1 LFKNEF
7 RFVTLPSSDPPFF
20 GGAKA
25 EPSLFFNKQRLITM
39 DFFERI
45 EEIKKDRD
53 LGIDQDLFLLLES
66 ELREGL
72 GLYWEG
78 ASRILEGSGTILMN
92 PTESYF
98 ALKNNF
104 FSLLFLYSYYRAGI
118 SGARR
123 ILYVTVNQCLRGMVT
138 GCDNILD
145 DEYKKTLE
153 TDLPEGGTRF
163 RSVLDIMVSDRVLFT
178 ILLNALEKDD
188 LSTELVLKACRLSL
202 HGLLRSGVQEAG
214 EEAGVNHILTPKEVL
229 QSVHHY
235 KTGLLFQAPWH
246 IPQLL
251 EKSPEV
257 KMDSMRQALYL
268 IGMGCQVMDDMV
280 DLFSDLK
287 KHRHNYVL
295 SLLYHHGGEETR
307 EQVNHTLSI
316 GDGLDQDDPI
326 LSSIPYAKIAAS
338 QKELYF
344 LDKGFK
350 TLLDPRHH
358 FLIEPAVSFLSKRIG
373 ADLIRN
379 E

>member
-1 LFKNEF
+1 
-7 RFVTLPSSDPPFF
+7 
-20 GGAKA
+20 
-25 EPSLFFNKQRLITM
+25 M

-45 EEIKKDRD
+45 EEIRKDGD
-53 LGIDQDLFLLLES
+53 PGFDQDFFLLLES

-72 GLYWEG
+72 GLYWES

-98 ALKNNF
+98 APKNNF
-104 FSLLFLYSYYRAGI
+104 FSLLFLYAYHRTGI
-118 SGARR
+118 GGARR
-123 ILYVTVNQCLRGMVT
+123 ILYVAVNQCLRGMVT

-188 LSTELVLKACRLSL
+188 LPTELVLKACRLSL

-214 EEAGVNHILTPKEVL
+214 EEAGVNHILTPEEVL

-235 KTGLLFQAPWH
+235 KTGLLFQAPWQ

-251 EKSPEV
+251 EKSPEAE
-257 KMDSMRQALYL
+257 MDSMMQALYR

-295 SLLYHHGGEETR
+295 SLLYHHGGEEAQ
-307 EQVNHTLSI
+307 EKINNLLLSD
-316 GDGLDQDDPI
+316 DGLDKDEYL
-326 LSSIPYAKIAAS
+326 LSAIPRAKVAAS
-338 QKELYF
+338 RKALSF
-344 LDKGFK
+344 LDTGFR
-350 TLLDPRHH
+350 TLFDLRHYP
-358 FLIEPAVSFLSKRIG
+358 LIGPALLFLSGRIG
-373 ADLIRN
+373 ADLILG

>member
-1 LFKNEF
+1 
-7 RFVTLPSSDPPFF
+7 
-20 GGAKA
+20 
-25 EPSLFFNKQRLITM
+25 M
-39 DFFERI
+39 DFFDQMD
-45 EEIKKDRD
+45 EIKQDKDP
-53 LGIDQDLFLLLES
+53 GSDQDFFLLLES

-72 GLYWEG
+72 GLYWET

-92 PTESYF
+92 PPESYF

-118 SGARR
+118 GSARR
-123 ILYVTVNQCLRGMVT
+123 TFYVAVNQCLRGMVT

-163 RSVLDIMVSDRVLFT
+163 RSVLDIMVSDRVLFN
-178 ILLNALEKDD
+178 ILLDALEKDD
-188 LSTELVLKACRLSL
+188 LPSELALRACTLSL

-214 EEAGVNHILTPKEVL
+214 EEKGIKNIWTPDEVL

-251 EKSPEV
+251 EKSPEAI
-257 KMDSMRQALYL
+257 MDSMMQALYR
-268 IGMGCQVMDDMV
+268 IGMGCQIMDDLV
-280 DLFSDLK
+280 DLFSDIK

-295 SLLYHHGGEETR
+295 SLLYHQGGEEAR
-307 EQVNHTLSI
+307 EKINNLLSSD
-316 GDGLDQDDPI
+316 DGPEKDEYL
-326 LSSIPYAKIAAS
+326 LSSIPRAKVAAS
-338 QKELYF
+338 RKALSF
-344 LDKGFK
+344 LDTGFK
-350 TLLDPRHH
+350 TLFDPRHYS
-358 FLIEPAVSFLSKRIG
+358 LIEPALLFLSRRIG
-373 ADLIRN
+373 ADLIRV